1 MYIMPIKK
9 LLDHQYSL
17 LKIIFI
23 FIIQEIM
30 KLPEHYKNLDANQ
43 KRIVVAN
50 LIAEFGNQDIQ
61 DHVNGF
67 NDNQIDFLFTYF
79 FTESREKRERMWYD
93 MQTEYESTLREL
105 EYIAEKIQKLNVEY
119 KEYLA
124 EEANKHT
131 YGK

>member
-1 MYIMPIKK
+1 
-9 LLDHQYSL
+9 
-17 LKIIFI
+17 
-23 FIIQEIM
+23 M
-30 KLPEHYKNLDANQ
+30 KLPEHYKNLDTDQ

-61 DHVNGF
+61 DRVNSF
-67 NDNQIDFLFTYF
+67 NDNKINFLFTYF

-105 EYIAEKIQKLNVEY
+105 EYIAEKIQRLNVEY

-124 EEANKHT
+124 EESNKHSVI
-131 YGK
+131 K